1 MVLVYLPTK
10 LGDFIRANVRV
21 HIPAPW
27 FAYLSGAKRR
37 EWMGMGVAGIIID
50 IYIYMYVFFSVYPI
64 INHPQ
69 TISILM
75 AGFSIVPKAMMPP
88 GFFALLGAPT
98 ARQITRGFF
107 QSPVTPGSVEIQG
120 GSLHIMYHTV
130 YIDI

>member
-50 IYIYMYVFFSVYPI
+50 SYCGSFPHSLLSTS
-64 INHPQ
+64 
-69 TISILM
+69 TI
-75 AGFSIVPKAMMPP
+75 
-88 GFFALLGAPT
+88 
-98 ARQITRGFF
+98 
-107 QSPVTPGSVEIQG
+107 
-120 GSLHIMYHTV
+120 
-130 YIDI
+130 

>member
-50 IYIYMYVFFSVYPI
+50 IYIYVCFFFGLPNNKPSPNNLHFNGWFFHRTQSDDAAWLLCIAWCTNCTTDHEGIFSVTS
-64 INHPQ
+64 HPRFPWK
-69 TISILM
+69 S
-75 AGFSIVPKAMMPP
+75 K
-88 GFFALLGAPT
+88 
-98 ARQITRGFF
+98 
-107 QSPVTPGSVEIQG
+107 VEACI
-120 GSLHIMYHTV
+120 
-130 YIDI
+130 